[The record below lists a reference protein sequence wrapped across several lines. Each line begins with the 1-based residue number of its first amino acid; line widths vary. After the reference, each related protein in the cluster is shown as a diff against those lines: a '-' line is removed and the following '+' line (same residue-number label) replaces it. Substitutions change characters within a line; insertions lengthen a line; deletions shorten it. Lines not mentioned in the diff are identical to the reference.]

1 MPNSKKQDSDNYRF
15 PAPSLFEMLGGPYA
29 GSVPAGLPD
38 REPRAPPGG
47 LVERPEA
54 HGGRGYL
61 PQGDRINP
69 EAWQALV
76 DMMPVSKNVDDR
88 RNMGVTPLGNRYFQL
103 R

>member
-1 MPNSKKQDSDNYRF
+1 
-15 PAPSLFEMLGGPYA
+15 
-29 GSVPAGLPD
+29 
-38 REPRAPPGG
+38 
-47 LVERPEA
+47 LVERSDA